1 MPPHINR
8 SFKEYRGNKQRI
20 RMGLM
25 SIRNLKE
32 KAVMQILE
40 ERKGADFS
48 SLQDFFLRTDLDL
61 ADAMALANAG
71 CFTELEREQS
81 HQQIAVRIACH
92 YLQDGEGEDILP
104 SFGNKRLTHAEK
116 IRLERESFGFPVS
129 EHPLTP
135 WLPIFG
141 GKIKKARDIPKY
153 VGQTIQLAGVLIT
166 TKVTAT
172 RKHEPM
178 EFITLEDETDIYE
191 CVMFPDVF
199 AEYGDLLNWEKL
211 FIIRGRVEVAFG
223 VYTITIEKMGSM
235 QRMGEKLMEK
245 GILASSVTA
254 KGTGVWN

>member
-1 MPPHINR
+1 MLPPNINR
-8 SFKEYRGNKQRI
+8 SFKEYRGNKKRI
-20 RMGLM
+20 RMGFM

-32 KAVMQILE
+32 KAVTQIMD
-40 ERKGADFS
+40 ERKGGDFK
-48 SLQDFFLRTDLDL
+48 SLEDFFHRTDLDL

-71 CFTELEREQS
+71 CFAELEREQS
-81 HQQIAVRIACH
+81 HQQIAFRIACH
-92 YLQDGEGEDILP
+92 YLQNGEGGDVLP
-104 SFGNKRLTHAEK
+104 SFGDKRLTHAEK

-135 WLPIFG
+135 WLPLFV

-178 EFITLEDETDIYE
+178 EFLTLEDETDIYE
-191 CVMFPDVF
+191 CVMFPDAF
-199 AEYGDLLNWEKL
+199 AQYGDLLNWEKL
-211 FIIRGRVEVAFG
+211 LIIRGKVEVSFG

-235 QRMGEKLMEK
+235 QRMGENLRKRRQK
-245 GILASSVTA
+245 TGIRRQALRHP
-254 KGTGVWN
+254 